1 MKNNRIWFLGT
12 VIVVAAIVALGW
24 LLGISPKLAELTAS
38 EREVAAAEAVNA
50 DEYNKLLE
58 LKKEFENIDEVR
70 DELKDLQI
78 SIPDTDGLSDFIRQI
93 NALAAQYG
101 VTVKT
106 INTDTATEFDLPENA
121 VVLDKDG
128 KPVPAPPL
136 PKNFVRIPISIEIEG
151 NPDAV
156 FNFVHGLQTGERLFL
171 ATKFGLIVDEEE
183 PSTVKG
189 APPPALIAK
198 VSLGGN
204 LYVLVIPDL
213 PESEDDDSGDESTPT
228 PTPTPTPTGSAT
240 PTPTPTP

>member
-1 MKNNRIWFLGT
+1 MKNNRIWLLGT

-24 LLGISPKLAELTAS
+24 LLGISPKLAELSAS
-38 EREVAAAEAVNA
+38 EREVAAAEAVNQ

-70 DELKDLQI
+70 DELEELQV

-93 NALAAQYG
+93 NTLAAESG
-101 VTVKT
+101 IAVKT
-106 INTDTATEFDLPENA
+106 INTESAVEFDLPENA

-136 PKNFVRIPISIEIEG
+136 PKNFARIPITIEVEG
-151 NPDAV
+151 SPEGV
-156 FNFVHGLQTGERLFL
+156 FRFVQGLQSGERLFL
-171 ATKFGLIVDEEE
+171 ATKFGLVAKEDA
-183 PSTVKG
+183 PSAVKG
-189 APPPALIAK
+189 APPPALIAN

-213 PESEDDDSGDESTPT
+213 PESGDDPDDESTPT
-228 PTPTPTPTGSAT
+228 PTPTPTPTGSAS